1 MAGSGAAV
9 IRSKLTRVKRNNIT
23 ILHLI
28 TFFSSLYFYHQI
40 ITLYFQERGL
50 NYVQINSLWGIIVG
64 SKAIAEVPTG
74 LIADRVG
81 RRFSIIVALA
91 LQLVGEI
98 VFIFADSYL
107 IFVAVSVIAGIG
119 FAFLSGCFEAMMYDS
134 LKSEGKEDEMQKVS
148 GLNDSFAQLAIIMGS
163 LTGGF
168 IASDLRIESFILVI
182 LITASFVAMAL
193 VVSFFLSEPTS
204 EYKRSEQST
213 FALLKDG
220 IGLLKS
226 NRALRRIVL
235 LYLLATPF
243 INYLL
248 NLYQPYFVEANVLGV
263 WFGIALSMA
272 SLLGVL
278 TSRYAYLLERR
289 FGVNKGVLMA
299 TCLPGIFYI
308 LMATISHSWISIALF
323 VLAYSS
329 MNMQKPIFV
338 DYTNRHIESKS
349 RATVLSL
356 ISMFSGVYVALMG
369 LVIGGIADI
378 SLSWSF
384 VFMGSI
390 IIIST
395 LLVRIEEI
403 HVETVS

>member
-1 MAGSGAAV
+1 M

-50 NYVQINSLWGIIVG
+50 NYVQINSLWGIIFG
-64 SKAIAEVPTG
+64 SRAIAEVPTG

-134 LKSEGKEDEMQKVS
+134 LKSEGKEGEMQKVS
-148 GLNDSFAQLAIIMGS
+148 GLNDSFAQLAIIIGS
-163 LTGGF
+163 FTGGF

-182 LITASFVAMAL
+182 IITASFVAMAL
-193 VVSFFLSEPTS
+193 IVSFFLREPAS
-204 EYKRSEQST
+204 EYKRSEQSS

-220 IGLLKS
+220 IGLFKS
-226 NRALRRIVL
+226 NRSLQRIVL

-248 NLYQPYFVEANVLGV
+248 NFYQPYFLVANVPGV

-299 TCLPGIFYI
+299 TSLPGIFYI
-308 LMATISHSWISIALF
+308 LMAIISHSWVSIALF
-323 VLAYSS
+323 VFAYSS
-329 MNMQKPIFV
+329 MNMQKPIFL

-378 SLSWSF
+378 SLSGSF
-384 VFMGSI
+384 LFMGSI

-395 LLVRIEEI
+395 LLIRIEEI
-403 HVETVS
+403 HVETVR